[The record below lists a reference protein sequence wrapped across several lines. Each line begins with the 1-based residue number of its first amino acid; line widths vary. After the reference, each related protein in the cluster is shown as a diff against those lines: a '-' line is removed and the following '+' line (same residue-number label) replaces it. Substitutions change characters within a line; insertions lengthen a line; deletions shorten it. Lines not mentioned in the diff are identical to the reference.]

1 MPTIPITEY
10 RNARVLTEDGSRIDV
25 EINHPEYGWIEYTL
39 DVDDTDMTIDNSA
52 LMTLIGSDKQAY
64 VPPTPEEAAAEKA
77 FIIRRDRDFRLTQLD
92 IVLSNPLRWDAMSA
106 EEKAPWITYRQA
118 LLDVPQQSTFP
129 DSVTWPASPDGLFS

>member
-39 DVDDTDMTIDNSA
+39 DVEDTDNTIDNSA

-64 VPPTPEEAAAEKA
+64 VAPTPEEEAAEKA
-77 FIIRRDRDFRLTQLD
+77 FIIRRDRDFRLAQLD